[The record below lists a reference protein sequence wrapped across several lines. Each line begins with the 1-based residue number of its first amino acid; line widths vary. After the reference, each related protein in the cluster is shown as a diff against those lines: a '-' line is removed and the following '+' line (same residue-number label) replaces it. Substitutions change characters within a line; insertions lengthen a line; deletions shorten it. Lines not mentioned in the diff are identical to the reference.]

1 VKFGAGFT
9 VSVIVVVC
17 VVLPDVPVTVTVAAP
32 VVAVAL
38 AVNVTLLVLVAGF
51 GLNAAVT
58 PVGRPDAAKVTS
70 PLKPFSGVTVIVL
83 VAVLPSITLTAAGDA
98 DRVNAGVTLSAI
110 VVVCVRVPEVPVI
123 VTVAVPVV
131 AVPLAVNVSV
141 LVAAVGFG
149 LNAAVTPVGNPD
161 AASVTSLLKPF
172 NGVTVIVLAPVPPC
186 TTVTVVGEAA
196 SV

>member
-9 VSVIVVVC
+9 VRSIVVVC
-17 VVLPDVPVTVTVAAP
+17 AVPPDVPVIVTVAVP

-38 AVNVTLLVLVAGF
+38 AVNVSVLVLVAGF

-58 PVGRPDAAKVTS
+58 PVGRPDAANVTL
-70 PLKPFSGVTVIVL
+70 PLNPFNGVIVIVL
-83 VAVLPSITLTAAGDA
+83 VAVLPSITVTEAGAAES
-98 DRVNAGVTLSAI
+98 VNAGVTVSAI
-110 VVVCVRVPEVPVI
+110 VVVCVRPPDVPVT

-131 AVPLAVNVSV
+131 AVPLAVKVN
-141 LVAAVGFG
+141 LLAPVAGFG

-161 AASVTSLLKPF
+161 AASVTLPVNPF
-172 NGVTVIVLAPVPPC
+172 NGVTVIVLVPVPPC
-186 TTVTVVGEAA
+186 TIVTAFGAAA